1 MSFEVIQG
9 GKSKQGKLI
18 VVDGLDATGK
28 QTQVSLIKEAL
39 LERGFSEDVDFSV
52 VSFPRYNHESAHM
65 VESYLHGKFGDNA
78 MNINPYLASM
88 FYTIDRAISFQT
100 EKWGE
105 VYRNGGLIIADRY
118 FTSNFMHQGSKVIS
132 EFEEMKDSKFFDALA
147 EYHSLEAFVYTLKN
161 MEMFAGVP
169 MPNHVIFLT
178 TSAEANKK
186 YLEDRRIKE
195 NSPKDIHEENVAYM
209 DLCRTAL
216 SIYKNFM
223 DLPDEQD
230 TSGNYSNAIGI
241 PHTFIQVSE
250 DNSAT
255 YRPMEDI
262 HKEIMS
268 IVNGYIFIKRRR

>member
-118 FTSNFMHQGSKVIS
+118 FTSNFIHQGSKVIS
-132 EFEEMKDSKFFDALA
+132 SFEEMKDSKVF
-147 EYHSLEAFVYTLKN
+147 
-161 MEMFAGVP
+161 
-169 MPNHVIFLT
+169 
-178 TSAEANKK
+178 
-186 YLEDRRIKE
+186 
-195 NSPKDIHEENVAYM
+195 
-209 DLCRTAL
+209 
-216 SIYKNFM
+216 
-223 DLPDEQD
+223 
-230 TSGNYSNAIGI
+230 
-241 PHTFIQVSE
+241 
-250 DNSAT
+250 
-255 YRPMEDI
+255 
-262 HKEIMS
+262 
-268 IVNGYIFIKRRR
+268 